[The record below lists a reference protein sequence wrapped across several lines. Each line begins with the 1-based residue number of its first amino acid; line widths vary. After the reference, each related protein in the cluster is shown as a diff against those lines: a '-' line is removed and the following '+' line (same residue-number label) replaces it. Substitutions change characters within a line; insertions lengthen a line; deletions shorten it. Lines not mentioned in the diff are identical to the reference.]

1 MFLRHQDSVRP
12 HLQERHPWQSFSVF
26 EQLHHAQKSTAGS
39 GIGIRSRRSMDI
51 QKLVDERIEELLARK
66 NMSSPTPEIRHEV
79 SRDDLSDLGDVI
91 DEAMMD
97 VAERVLAISDRVAG
111 DFARMEKD
119 ILDSRLAVLQSAE
132 AVLDIAVSLRRRA
145 KALTADSMDSERR
158 KPHRDEDLH
167 LVEAVRDL
175 EDSNVQDGRASMHDH
190 GVASLFRRT

>member
-1 MFLRHQDSVRP
+1 
-12 HLQERHPWQSFSVF
+12 
-26 EQLHHAQKSTAGS
+26 
-39 GIGIRSRRSMDI
+39 MDI

-66 NMSSPTPEIRHEV
+66 NTSYPTPENHDEV

-91 DEAMMD
+91 DEAMME

-119 ILDSRLAVLQSAE
+119 ILDSRLMVLQSAE

-145 KALTADSMDSERR
+145 KALTSASVNAARR
-158 KPHRDEDLH
+158 RPLKDDELY

-175 EDSNVQDGRASMHDH
+175 ENSCLQDGRASMHDH